1 MQEYSHEKYCQPQ
14 TFAEYRP
21 SETRKF
27 AVPRTLSQALND
39 RILQHF
45 ALRIASIVRNH
56 PDFQSIPDPKMGW
69 NLLPTS
75 SQIPTVTDCTGHGVR
90 SAFPLTHTASDNQ
103 SITMSDRNYSPYQQ
117 KVIQRYYDNREQMD
131 EQRLAELVTNLYL
144 APPKKQAK
152 LWESAEELMTRMLI
166 PATRIAHVMKTKDAA
181 VLAKVVEEIQKGV
194 LKRDPP
200 PKKTS

>member
-1 MQEYSHEKYCQPQ
+1 SGITPIFGRFQSPTWAGSCQQLPLKYP
-14 TFAEYRP
+14 P
-21 SETRKF
+21 
-27 AVPRTLSQALND
+27 SQAESD
-39 RILQHF
+39 TSSDQPSRF
-45 ALRIASIVRNH
+45 CT
-56 PDFQSIPDPKMGW
+56 P
-69 NLLPTS
+69 LPT
-75 SQIPTVTDCTGHGVR
+75 R
-90 SAFPLTHTASDNQ
+90 Q
-103 SITMSDRNYSPYQQ
+103 SNPMSDRNYSPYQQ

-200 PKKTS
+200 PKKTT